1 MCFMST
7 STSSQRNRSISGNIS
22 RRSPP
27 SQLPQTARKGAECRQ
42 TLSQFGAAD
51 VAGMPYFVARLEV
64 FQIAV
69 VPIGMGVA
77 DDSYTFHARFRLLTN
92 CAMNSLVP
100 FESESRRVDAEVVG
114 GAVTPGLARIVV
126 VERGTPT
133 LARLYYLAGLIGSAV
148 VAFAHYGLYARQDR
162 R

>member
-1 MCFMST
+1 MDIRT
-7 STSSQRNRSISGNIS
+7 SVRS
-22 RRSPP
+22 RCQPW
-27 SQLPQTARKGAECRQ
+27 AECRQ

-100 FESESRRVDAEVVG
+100 SSPSRDELMQR
-114 GAVTPGLARIVV
+114 
-126 VERGTPT
+126 
-133 LARLYYLAGLIGSAV
+133 S
-148 VAFAHYGLYARQDR
+148 
-162 R
+162 